1 MHLGITESG
10 VKGSVAV
17 LILENLKVCTKERT
31 WGGESLMKARLR
43 LENSWATVV
52 QEYTATEDKAQ
63 ELTTSFNNSVK
74 EMLASRDFS
83 TAVLLT
89 YWLTLVVL
97 LLDIMCLKFRFFVD
111 FDWCF

>member
-1 MHLGITESG
+1 MGG
-10 VKGSVAV
+10 
-17 LILENLKVCTKERT
+17 ENLMKV
-31 WGGESLMKARLR
+31 RLR
-43 LENSWATVV
+43 LENSWVTVV
-52 QEYTATEDKAQ
+52 QAYAATKDKAQ

-97 LLDIMCLKFRFFVD
+97 LLDIMCLKFRILVD
-111 FDWCF
+111 FDWRF

>member
-1 MHLGITESG
+1 MHEGKY
-10 VKGSVAV
+10 V
-17 LILENLKVCTKERT
+17 
-31 WGGESLMKARLR
+31 GGESLMKARLR
-43 LENSWATVV
+43 LENSWVTVV
-52 QEYTATEDKAQ
+52 QAYTATKDKAQ

-97 LLDIMCLKFRFFVD
+97 LLDIMCLKFTILVD
-111 FDWCF
+111 FDWRF